1 MGKKL
6 VRWPRLFIPAIS
18 MLFAGVIYAWSVL
31 KAPLE
36 SEFGWSNSALALNF
50 TLTLCFFC
58 IGGVVGSRITKKAT
72 PRTGL
77 LIAAAFVA
85 IGFILS
91 SRLSGNVVMLYI
103 AYAGLAGSGIGIAYN
118 IIISTTNAWFPDK
131 KGTCSGVL
139 MMCFGL
145 SALILGKVSDALFI
159 MPSVGW
165 RKTFLLLG
173 IVIGAVIALCS
184 CGIELPP
191 SNIVFPETKIK
202 KNVKESFETVDLTT
216 KEMVKRNSFWKF
228 FGFAVLTSASGSSV
242 ISFARDLA
250 LASGAQAALATT
262 LVGVMSLCNGL
273 GRIICGLVSD
283 VLGVRKAMLISNSIA
298 ILAPLSVLFA
308 VSKNSLGLCITGLCL
323 AGIAY
328 GFLATIISAFT
339 VAFYGFKSFP
349 SNYSLSNMML
359 LPASFGA
366 TFASVLLTKTG
377 GYVTPFMMLIIFTVL
392 AMIINLSI
400 KRS

>member
-1 MGKKL
+1 MENKL
-6 VRWPRLFIPAIS
+6 LRWPRLLIPAIS

-31 KAPLE
+31 KAPLGN
-36 SEFGWSNSALALNF
+36 EFGWSNSALALNF

-77 LIAAAFVA
+77 LVAAAFVA
-85 IGFILS
+85 VGFILS

-145 SALILGKVSDALFI
+145 SSLILGKVSDALFA

-173 IVIGAVIALCS
+173 IVIGAVLALCS
-184 CGIELPP
+184 FGIGLP
-191 SNIVFPETKIK
+191 SSEIVFPEAKAKET
-202 KNVKESFETVDLTT
+202 VKESFEAVELTT
-216 KEMVKRNSFWKF
+216 KEMAKRASFWKF
-228 FGFAVLTSASGSSV
+228 FSFAVLTSASGSSV

-262 LVGVMSLCNGL
+262 LVGVLSLCNGL

-283 VLGVRKAMLISNSIA
+283 VLGVRKAMLISNCIA
-298 ILAPLSVLFA
+298 ILAPLTVLFA

-323 AGIAY
+323 TGIAY

-339 VAFYGFKSFP
+339 AAFYGLKSFP

-359 LPASFGA
+359 LPASFSA

-377 GYVTPFMMLIIFTVL
+377 GYVAPFIMLITFAVL

-400 KRS
+400 KRP